1 MCFRP
6 AIAIGAVCLCAAAS
20 GWAEGGDQARLVSVY
35 VWDRPEDWFGGFS
48 GMEVTPDG
56 AAFLMVTDRGRFVEG
71 RFVRDAQRQIVGVD
85 YLRMETVKNRDGK
98 VPRPYERNSEGLARD
113 AAGGPIF
120 VCFEGQQKVEAF
132 DAPGAPAQSL
142 PALPGTEALSRNEG
156 LEAIAIDPLGR
167 LVVVSEGQVGDAQGF
182 PVWRLAEGK
191 WHILDD
197 ISREGGF
204 RPVGADF
211 GPDGRF
217 YLLERSFNVVGFSS
231 RVRRFDIEDDRLV
244 RGEVLFHAT
253 TGVHDNLEALSVWR
267 DAEGA
272 LRLTMVSDDNF
283 FALQRTE
290 VVEYVI
296 DETS

>member
-1 MCFRP
+1 MRFRP
-6 AIAIGAVCLCAAAS
+6 AITVGALCLWAAAS
-20 GWAEGGDQARLVSVY
+20 GWAEGDDPARLVSVY
-35 VWDRPEDWFGGFS
+35 VWDRPEEWFGGFS
-48 GMEVTPDG
+48 GMEVAPDG
-56 AAFLMVTDRGRFVEG
+56 EAFLMVTDRGRFVEG
-71 RFVRDAQRQIVGVD
+71 RFVRDAQGKILGVD
-85 YLRMETVKNRDGK
+85 YLGMETVKNAAGK
-98 VPRPYERNSEGLARD
+98 LPRPYERNSEGLARD

-120 VCFEGQQKVEAF
+120 VCFEGEHKVEAF

-167 LVVVSEGQVGDAQGF
+167 LVVVAEGQAGDGQGF
-182 PVWRLAEGK
+182 PVWRLEDGT
-191 WHILDD
+191 WRIIHNIP
-197 ISREGGF
+197 REGGF

-231 RVRRFDIEDDRLV
+231 RARRFDIEDGRLV
-244 RGEVLFHAT
+244 RGQALFRAA

-290 VVEYVI
+290 IVEYVI
-296 DETS
+296 DETP